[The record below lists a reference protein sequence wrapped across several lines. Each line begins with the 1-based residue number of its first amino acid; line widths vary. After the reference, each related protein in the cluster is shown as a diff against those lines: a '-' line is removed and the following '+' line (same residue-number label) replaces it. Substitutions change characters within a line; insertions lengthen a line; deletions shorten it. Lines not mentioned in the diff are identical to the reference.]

1 MLNKSLKLIYSEQ
14 LAREQYNY
22 MVFLSR
28 AQLDCNYHYTSQE
41 LVHESDKCT
50 KHELGEKY
58 GREVMRL
65 GMDQFEARKR
75 GDMKGQ
81 LCNTVLKEFP
91 NYIKK

>member
-1 MLNKSLKLIYSEQ
+1 MWDH
-14 LAREQYNY
+14 
-22 MVFLSR
+22 LS
-28 AQLDCNYHYTSQE
+28 SQE

-75 GDMKGQ
+75 EDMKGQ
-81 LCNTVLKEFP
+81 LCSTV
-91 NYIKK
+91 

>member
-1 MLNKSLKLIYSEQ
+1 MLLKSLKLIYSER

-22 MVFLSR
+22 MVLSR

-58 GREVMRL
+58 GKEVMRL

-75 GDMKGQ
+75 EDMKGQ
-81 LCNTVLKEFP
+81 LCSTVLKEFP
-91 NYIKK
+91 NYIRK